1 MELSFF
7 KSSLYLFPG
16 LFLHVLHQNFPTIS
30 LIVLH
35 YEDTENL
42 CKFLLTHIPIK
53 SYCTILTPTATHTPP
68 TTTSYH
74 TQQLIT
80 SHYNHQI
87 LYGAPLP
94 SKTSN
99 NNQQNNH
106 YYHQII
112 HNGQL
117 QLSNHPQEP
126 TTTPENLTMT
136 QNQQLSQ
143 LPYSTATTHCQS
155 KNLNYW
161 LPS

>member
-1 MELSFF
+1 MGLWFF

-16 LFLHVLHQNFPTIS
+16 LFLHVLHQYFFTIS
-30 LIVLH
+30 LIVLP
-35 YEDTENL
+35 YVDTEKL

-53 SYCTILTPTATHTPP
+53 SYFTILTPTATHTPP

-74 TQQLIT
+74 MQQPIT
-80 SHYNHQI
+80 SYYNHQI

-94 SKTSN
+94 PKTSN

-112 HNGQL
+112 HYGQL

-126 TTTPENLTMT
+126 TTTQENLTMT
-136 QNQQLSQ
+136 
-143 LPYSTATTHCQS
+143 
-155 KNLNYW
+155 
-161 LPS
+161 

>member
-1 MELSFF
+1 MGLSFF

-16 LFLHVLHQNFPTIS
+16 LFLHVLHQYFFTIS
-30 LIVLH
+30 LIVLP
-35 YEDTENL
+35 YVDTEKL

-136 QNQQLSQ
+136 
-143 LPYSTATTHCQS
+143 
-155 KNLNYW
+155 
-161 LPS
+161 